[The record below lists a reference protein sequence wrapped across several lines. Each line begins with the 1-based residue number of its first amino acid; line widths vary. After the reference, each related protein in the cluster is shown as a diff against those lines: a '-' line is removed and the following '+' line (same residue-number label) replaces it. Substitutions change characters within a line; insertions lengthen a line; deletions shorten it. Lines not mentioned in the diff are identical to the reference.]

1 MVKYQKEEGKDSEK
15 ETHLE
20 KFGLRTF
27 PTALIGVLLKQDHF
41 KRGVQI
47 PQIGLFAAGYLG
59 LMINENTGIQKR
71 KN

>member
-1 MVKYQKEEGKDSEK
+1 MVKDQKEEGKDSEK

-41 KRGVQI
+41 KRGVQK
-47 PQIGLFAAGYLG
+47 AANWIVCG
-59 LMINENTGIQKR
+59 GILR
-71 KN
+71 VND